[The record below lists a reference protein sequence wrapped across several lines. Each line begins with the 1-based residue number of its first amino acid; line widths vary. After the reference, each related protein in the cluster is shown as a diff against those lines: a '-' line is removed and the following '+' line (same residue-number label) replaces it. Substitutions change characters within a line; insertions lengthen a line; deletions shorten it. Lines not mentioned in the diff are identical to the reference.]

1 MLGIFKKKTKKEK
14 LQLEYQKLLEEA
26 YNLSKVDR
34 KKSDLKTFE
43 ANQIL
48 NRLNDL

>member
-48 NRLNDL
+48 NQLNDL

>member
-1 MLGIFKKKTKKEK
+1 MLGIFIKKTKKEK
-14 LQLEYQKLLEEA
+14 LQLEYQKLLEQA
-26 YNLSKVDR
+26 YNLSKFDR
-34 KKSDLKTFE
+34 KQSDQKTFE